1 MVPRKLL
8 YDLWC
13 LDNYFMVPRQLLYD
27 LWCLDSYFMTYG
39 A

>member
-1 MVPRKLL
+1 
-8 YDLWC
+8 
-13 LDNYFMVPRQLLYD
+13 MVPRQLLYD